1 MKTGRSD
8 EHTAVRSQ
16 RKASFYIHFRIEMD
30 RDGHRR
36 AGRAAV
42 GSGAGVPGSGN
53 RPFGHVHLHVI

>member
-16 RKASFYIHFRIEMD
+16 RKARLLHFRIEMD

-53 RPFGHVHLHVI
+53 RPFGRVHLHVM